1 MNIKVN
7 DICTYIGTNK
17 TCLILAILGD
27 NAWVKADGVHNI
39 IREIKDGYN
48 ELGMTYTTD
57 DVLSVLV
64 SVYGFRAEQLAGV
77 KL

>member
-1 MNIKVN
+1 MKYIKGEEHN
-7 DICTYIGTNK
+7 YPHYPKENK
-17 TCLILAILGD
+17 EMI
-27 NAWVKADGVHNI
+27 KSDGIHNI

-48 ELGMTYTTD
+48 ELDMEYTKD
-57 DVLSVLV
+57 NILSVLV